1 MRILLLGL
9 ALFTGGFMANAN
21 DDFAVLVGKLKR
33 DDAVRVQQFMPPAG
47 DIPYRVFVHSAK
59 MAPLLK
65 NVYTAD
71 EVAALASAT
80 ATARRIAVIKHP
92 HGSFIQ
98 AASFESADKGEATH
112 YDAVWV
118 RDTLWGYLALRADDQ
133 PSARDVLLTMLDY
146 LASPAQ
152 VKRMRAAVAA
162 PQTVTAVADE
172 MTAVHIRFDAS
183 SPTFD
188 DVLEGGKPQLW
199 HHKQNDALGLLLD
212 RALTALADGTLTL
225 DDFTPKRLRGLAL
238 LVAYFDATEFYTME
252 DAGAWEE
259 KARRNTSSI
268 ALVTSALENLAGAL
282 RDEKSPLA
290 AAWQT
295 VAEREKLTPLF
306 TPENLEKLIAGGY
319 ATIDRQLELG
329 GESPDYPATDPR
341 YRTADAALLNLIY
354 PAKLSRLTL
363 AQKQRVLQ
371 IVATLAGDYGIRRYV
386 NDDYQSGNFWF
397 QNIPTD
403 TDARSYAERKRSF
416 IPGTEAQWFFDSWF
430 ATAAL
435 IVYAETKEPADLA
448 TATRFA
454 NRAFG
459 QLTGTVG
466 DREVV
471 AADGQKAPTFAL
483 PESYNHVVADGRVFV
498 APSPII
504 PLNWAKAS
512 LTLMLKELQKTIK
525 N

>member
-1 MRILLLGL
+1 
-9 ALFTGGFMANAN
+9 MANAN
-21 DDFAVLVGKLKR
+21 DDFATLVGKLKR
-33 DDAVRVQQFMPPAG
+33 DDAVRVLQFMPPAANADG
-47 DIPYRVFVHSAK
+47 GAPYRVFVHSAK
-59 MAPLLK
+59 IAPLLK
-65 NVYTAD
+65 NVYAAD
-71 EVAALASAT
+71 DVAALASAT

-118 RDTLWGYLALRADDQ
+118 RDTLWGYLALRAENQ

-152 VKRMRAAVAA
+152 VKRMHAAVAA

-183 SPTFD
+183 SPTFA

-212 RALTALADGTLTL
+212 NALTAFADGTLTL
-225 DDFTPKRLRGLAL
+225 EDFTPKRLRGLAL

-252 DAGAWEE
+252 DSGAWEE

-282 RDEKSPLA
+282 RAAPFA
-290 AAWQT
+290 AAWQA
-295 VAEREKLTPLF
+295 VAEREKLTPRF
-306 TPENLEKLIAGGY
+306 TPENLEKLVAGGY
-319 ATIDRQLELG
+319 ATINRQLELG
-329 GESPDYPATDPR
+329 GESPDYPETDPR
-341 YRTADAALLNLIY
+341 YRAADAALLNLIY

-363 AQKQRVLQ
+363 AQKRRVLQ

-435 IVYAETKEPADLA
+435 IVYAETKEPADWA

-512 LTLMLKELQKTIK
+512 LTLMLKELAK
-525 N
+525 NN